1 MKEHPMPPL
10 PSLIEDDD
18 RVAKLL
24 AKPAGRIV
32 FAAAFGVMF
41 FESVNQFRAMV
52 DMAAAWNRH
61 VVTPSIERSREQAR
75 DELHKLG
82 EVPDPEK
89 QPGEIDAEPPAGM
102 PAGDPSSPFAGD
114 ELVDGSDNA

>member
-10 PSLIEDDD
+10 PNLIDDDD

-41 FESVNQFRAMV
+41 FESVNQLRAMV
-52 DMAAAWNRH
+52 DMAAAWQRH
-61 VVTPSIERSREQAR
+61 VVTPSIERSRAQAR
-75 DELHKLG
+75 DELHKLA
-82 EVPDPEK
+82 EVPVPENAAD
-89 QPGEIDAEPPAGM
+89 QIDAQPPAEV
-102 PAGDPSSPFAGD
+102 PAGDPTSPFAGD